1 MSANYV
7 TSALEAILED
17 LTGFVMR
24 VPMSTEFESFFD
36 EDQMFRFKELV
47 RNEFSLD
54 GDSLVDSCQSFR
66 ELVALLQDELFS

>member
-7 TSALEAILED
+7 TDALEAILED

-24 VPMSTEFESFFD
+24 VPMSAEFESFFD

-54 GDSLVDSCQSFR
+54 NDVLVDSCQSFR